1 MKELFSQWHFMP
13 SYIQVCYED
22 EIRCSTQKRLS
33 RKQLFCS
40 MWQVLSPD
48 PSKLWVRKSQKFSC
62 GGQITTDQRLFPYP
76 ILFLQSPSWLWLPCL
91 GVGEMLAF
99 SLRKGAPVPRTGAE
113 SGVYLILWC
122 SLDKLWKLPVGKKQT
137 LRQTWKLHAL
147 CHLGTK
153 WKNQSQRTID
163 PSGAEGKIF

>member
-1 MKELFSQWHFMP
+1 MP
-13 SYIQVCYED
+13 SYIQVCYKD
-22 EIRCSTQKRLS
+22 EIRCSTQKLLS

-62 GGQITTDQRLFPYP
+62 GGQVTIDQRLFPHP
-76 ILFLQSPSWLWLPCL
+76 TLFTQSPSWLWLPCL
-91 GVGEMLAF
+91 GVGGMLVF
-99 SLRKGAPVPRTGAE
+99 SLRKGAPVPWAGAE
-113 SGVYLILWC
+113 SGVSLILWC

-147 CHLGTK
+147 RHFVC
-153 WKNQSQRTID
+153 NERTNHKEQQILQ
-163 PSGAEGKIF
+163 GLKVKIF